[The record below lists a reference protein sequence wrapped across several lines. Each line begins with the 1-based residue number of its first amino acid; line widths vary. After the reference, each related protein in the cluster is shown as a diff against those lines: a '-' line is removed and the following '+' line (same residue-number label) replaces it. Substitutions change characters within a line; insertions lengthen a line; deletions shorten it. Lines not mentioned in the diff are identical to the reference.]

1 MFRTVLV
8 TGTGRSELLL
18 EDRDAGYAYVCHAGV
33 CELPVSSVTALET
46 ELQRSGAWP
55 S

>member
-8 TGTGRSELLL
+8 TGVGRSELLL
-18 EDRDAGYAYVCHAGV
+18 DRDEGYAYVCHAGV
-33 CELPVSSVTALET
+33 CDLPVSSVSALDA
-46 ELQRSGAWP
+46 ELRKSGTWP